1 MASRTRR
8 LQRGTPDAID
18 PETLPPPMRR
28 AYERYR
34 EPDGSQHRPKGDGAH
49 IYSRVSSEEQA
60 GPGRTS
66 ADEQLRLCEKVL
78 AGSGIPI
85 IARWSDLGFSG
96 ASRLGE
102 RPIGRELVASVKPGQ
117 IVVAYRLDRFSRN
130 ALLGLADINEL
141 RQRGVGLLI
150 AADHR
155 WIPPA
160 GAEFDPLA
168 EFNLQQGVIAAQ
180 LERDMLI
187 SRTEAGR
194 RALILRGYWP
204 WSVAPMAGGGNTT
217 GLGSSWCRMTT
228 SRRSSSLFDDVIDVA
243 PLFRRLPKL

>member
-1 MASRTRR
+1 MVSRTRR
-8 LQRGTPDAID
+8 SQRGAPDTID

-49 IYSRVSSEEQA
+49 LYSRVSSEEQA

-78 AGSGIPI
+78 ACTGIPI

-102 RPIGRELVASVKPGQ
+102 RPIGRELVAAIKPGQ

-155 WIPPA
+155 
-160 GAEFDPLA
+160 
-168 EFNLQQGVIAAQ
+168 
-180 LERDMLI
+180 
-187 SRTEAGR
+187 
-194 RALILRGYWP
+194 
-204 WSVAPMAGGGNTT
+204 
-217 GLGSSWCRMTT
+217 
-228 SRRSSSLFDDVIDVA
+228 
-243 PLFRRLPKL
+243 